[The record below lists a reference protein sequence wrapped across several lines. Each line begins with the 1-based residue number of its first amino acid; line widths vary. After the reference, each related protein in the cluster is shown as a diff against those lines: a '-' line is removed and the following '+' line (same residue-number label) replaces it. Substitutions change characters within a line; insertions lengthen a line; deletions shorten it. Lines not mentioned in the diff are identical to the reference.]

1 MILKHFNQN
10 PVSVLQ
16 TYVSWFIIHALSI
29 MSYDNIV
36 CFEKQNSYT
45 FTFGWPWVYYFIEMS
60 YLVVEQKEKQMP

>member
-1 MILKHFNQN
+1 
-10 PVSVLQ
+10 
-16 TYVSWFIIHALSI
+16 

-60 YLVVEQKEKQMP
+60 YLVVEQKRKTDALGF